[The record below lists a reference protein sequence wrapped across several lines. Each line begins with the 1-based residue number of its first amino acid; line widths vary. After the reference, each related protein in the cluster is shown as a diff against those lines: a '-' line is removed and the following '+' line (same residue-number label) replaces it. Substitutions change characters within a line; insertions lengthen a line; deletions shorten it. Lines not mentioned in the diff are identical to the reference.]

1 MDLIDELKRHEGFS
15 PRPYLCPAGVLT
27 IGYGFTYLTEEEAHM
42 ILKTRVKRL
51 HNQLLPSMKN
61 LSPAR
66 QEVLVNMSFN
76 LGVEGLFK
84 FRRMWAAIRAHNFDL
99 AADEMLDSKWARQVG
114 SRAEELSEKMRKG

>member
-1 MDLIDELKRHEGFS
+1 
-15 PRPYLCPAGVLT
+15 
-27 IGYGFTYLTEEEAHM
+27 M